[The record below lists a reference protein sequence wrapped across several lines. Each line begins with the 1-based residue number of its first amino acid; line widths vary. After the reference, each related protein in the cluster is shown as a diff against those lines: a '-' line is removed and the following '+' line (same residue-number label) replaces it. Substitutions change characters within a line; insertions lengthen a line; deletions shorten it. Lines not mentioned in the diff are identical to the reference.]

1 MLEFYNN
8 GDPYLSFAKR
18 VGKAPADATKKTH
31 GQLRDRY
38 KTGLLAIQ
46 YGIGPVTLAS
56 RLGVSTFEAHE
67 MIAQHRELFSQYWR
81 WSEDW
86 LAAALDSGKMCTPLG
101 WQCATGITEF
111 NARSIMNW
119 PVQSAGAEIL
129 RIACIWA
136 DRHGL
141 GLRAP
146 VHDALLIEAPEDR
159 IDADVTLLRELMRR
173 ASRVVL
179 NATPQ
184 GRHELRTDTIV
195 RYPDRYVDG
204 RGVEIWQN
212 VLRLLAEHQDQR
224 KAVAAGG

>member
-1 MLEFYNN
+1 M
-8 GDPYLSFAKR
+8 A
-18 VGKAPADATKKTH
+18 A
-31 GQLRDRY
+31 
-38 KTGLLAIQ
+38 
-46 YGIGPVTLAS
+46 
-56 RLGVSTFEAHE
+56 RLGVSAFEAHE
-67 MIAQHRELFSQYWR
+67 MIAQHRELFSEYWR

-101 WQCATGITEF
+101 WQCATGIIEF

-159 IDADVTLLRELMRR
+159 IDADVELLRELMRR

-179 NATPQ
+179 NVTPD
-184 GRHELRTDTIV
+184 GAHELRTDATIV
-195 RYPDRYVDG
+195 RYPDRYMDS
-204 RGVEIWQN
+204 RGTAIWQN
-212 VLRLLAEHQDQR
+212 VLRLLAEHQEHDKQ
-224 KAVAAGG
+224 